1 MTSVGPDLLLPG
13 VASKKPAAA
22 SGEAPVTP
30 NAGDADGFA
39 EELDVVVS
47 SESPSTSS
55 AQETPTNE
63 NPTPSAPGEN
73 ATGAVPPA
81 TSGAMDVPPIEI
93 PATVGPSVDAA
104 ELHLFNPVPQTDAPV
119 ETASIADGD
128 SIVPETGDGL
138 APLIVAQEVST
149 VPLLTPVETASATS
163 ETPTPAVAPIV
174 APALGGTTADDI
186 EPITA
191 DALALVEGVV
201 AAPRDTDS
209 ALTQPIVVPNPD
221 EQLIRQSD
229 TEAPADESGLLSAA
243 ATINSGVAAGSIT
256 QAQGQG
262 ANPTPAVTPQTSQN
276 QGPSPAV
283 LAASLSIDPSGLR
296 SANADGS
303 PDANL
308 QNNDKAALRT
318 AASLTTDA
326 KPMETAGTSSFSSA
340 LGAATSEAAG
350 QSARGAAQAA
360 AQRPARPA
368 QTAPPTAQ
376 IAVHIVRAVGDG
388 ISRFN
393 VQLHPAEL
401 GRVEVKMEV
410 GTDGAVRALVTADRQ
425 ETVDQ
430 LQRDSRALERALQEA
445 GLKADSQNLHF
456 SLRGGQNGRGL
467 SENRTSIGNSGDA
480 DLTEVPEPALAAH
493 WSNVAGST
501 GALDIR
507 V

>member
-1 MTSVGPDLLLPG
+1 MTSVGTDLLLPG

-22 SGEAPVTP
+22 SGEAHVTP

-47 SESPSTSS
+47 SESPNTSS

-63 NPTPSAPGEN
+63 NPTPSAPGES
-73 ATGAVPPA
+73 ATGAVP
-81 TSGAMDVPPIEI
+81 
-93 PATVGPSVDAA
+93 
-104 ELHLFNPVPQTDAPV
+104 QTDDSV
-119 ETASIADGD
+119 ETASIADGG
-128 SIVPETGDGL
+128 SIAPETGDGL

-149 VPLLTPVETASATS
+149 APLLTPLE
-163 ETPTPAVAPIV
+163 
-174 APALGGTTADDI
+174 
-186 EPITA
+186 
-191 DALALVEGVV
+191 
-201 AAPRDTDS
+201 TDS
-209 ALTQPIVVPNPD
+209 ALTQPIVVPTPD
-221 EQLIRQSD
+221 EQLIRQSG
-229 TEAPADESGLLSAA
+229 TEAPTDENGLLSSVAML
-243 ATINSGVAAGSIT
+243 NSGVAAGPKS

-276 QGPSPAV
+276 QGPSPTV
-283 LAASLSIDPSGLR
+283 LAASLSVDPSGLS

-326 KPMETAGTSSFSSA
+326 KPTETAGTSSFSSA
-340 LGAATSEAAG
+340 LGAAVSEAAG
-350 QSARGAAQAA
+350 QSARSATQAA

-376 IAVHIVRAVGDG
+376 IAVHIVRAVADG

-410 GTDGAVRALVTADRQ
+410 STDGAVRALVTADRQ